1 MVKQRM
7 RGKVAA
13 GKQADTEKP
22 PEPTDGGDAEDV
34 DEVRADAHAFRFVGV
49 GSVRVALF
57 RPLASL

>member
-1 MVKQRM
+1 M

-34 DEVRADAHAFRFVGV
+34 DEVRADARAFRFVGM